1 MGFQNYEKF
10 TFCYFEYKKEDD
22 VVRGVHMP
30 NWLPGNLDSLNPM
43 AVFWDPCRVPN
54 YLVLVTKLAPSA
66 LAGVGLSLDP
76 EGRLR

>member
-1 MGFQNYEKF
+1 
-10 TFCYFEYKKEDD
+10 
-22 VVRGVHMP
+22 MP

-54 YLVLVTKLAPSA
+54 YLVLVSKLTPSA

-76 EGRLR
+76 EGR